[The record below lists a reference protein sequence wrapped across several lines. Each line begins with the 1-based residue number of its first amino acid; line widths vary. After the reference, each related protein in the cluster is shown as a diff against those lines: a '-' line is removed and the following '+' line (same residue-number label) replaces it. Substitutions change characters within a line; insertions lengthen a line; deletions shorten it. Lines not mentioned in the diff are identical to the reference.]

1 MEALASIGAAS
12 SILQL
17 LDFTIKLIKAGK
29 EVRESG
35 CTLQNEALESIY
47 ERMQTFLTPVAA
59 IASTPITMRFSSEIT
74 SSARCALQD
83 CREVL
88 SYLRE
93 LKIKNGGRKT
103 LGSVIVAFRSILKRR
118 KIGEIEG
125 RLKMRLNAISLEMSQ
140 TACLEIQRL
149 RAETNSLAVNGRLA
163 ADRDFNMLLK
173 RLEDLHMEVKDAEQ
187 PKKVK
192 TLCQVAK
199 QLKEQTET
207 FSLMWLNDKFLN
219 SLSFRC
225 RDRRHEAIPDNY
237 TNTFKWIYDI
247 PHFRDWMEHGSGI
260 FWIHAKPGAGK
271 STLMKFLADN
281 AQTQEHL
288 DVWAAPSKT
297 TIAAHYFW
305 NQGSPMQK
313 SMLGLLQTL
322 VSEILHKAPHLVPLA
337 IHSLQALIAPADEPV
352 DFSNLDH
359 AHAVRICGRLGLR
372 GSHVWTMK
380 TLSWILQSLAQS
392 DTGNVK
398 LCLFVDGLDEFEG
411 NHQEVC
417 AILGSLGASRHIKL
431 CVSNL
436 GDLFKHILHRI
447 DSVYAQKSAELL
459 QIALHDDIS
468 AKLPPEAYYYHE
480 QNSEQD
486 DPTVMGPVGNLSVEE
501 LWSTRQLASRR
512 ITALIGDLLED
523 NFHGPFAAPTVESLH
538 RTVDDFLRTEGITKD
553 IRSRTGPEFDVHLA
567 LTKLNAILIR
577 SASSSDYEDRIWSLK
592 RVSAI
597 MNDNIPQ
604 VSEGYNTRLAYR
616 YLDVIDH
623 HIAGCSEVE
632 FDLLDFRTTLLE
644 SRLFEYVSEKVSRN
658 NRYFLDVDID
668 PEDTLRDAEDRSAA
682 STMLRIIVSH
692 SCVSM
697 SGKSVE
703 SPAR

>member
-1 MEALASIGAAS
+1 
-12 SILQL
+12 
-17 LDFTIKLIKAGK
+17 
-29 EVRESG
+29 
-35 CTLQNEALESIY
+35 
-47 ERMQTFLTPVAA
+47 
-59 IASTPITMRFSSEIT
+59 
-74 SSARCALQD
+74 
-83 CREVL
+83 
-88 SYLRE
+88 
-93 LKIKNGGRKT
+93 
-103 LGSVIVAFRSILKRR
+103 
-118 KIGEIEG
+118 
-125 RLKMRLNAISLEMSQ
+125 
-140 TACLEIQRL
+140 
-149 RAETNSLAVNGRLA
+149 
-163 ADRDFNMLLK
+163 
-173 RLEDLHMEVKDAEQ
+173 MEVKDAEQ

-337 IHSLQALIAPADEPV
+337 IRSLQALIAPADDPV
-352 DFSNLDH
+352 DFSNLDP

-431 CVSNL
+431 CVSSRPWNVFKDEFGQDCTKHLAVHELTASDMETFVQGELNAHRNWNANMISATDGDPLVREIRTRANGVFLWVVLVTQSLCNGLVNHDNIHDLRRRLRMLPTDL

-447 DSVYAQKSAELL
+447 DSVYAQKSAQLL

-486 DPTVMGPVGNLSVEE
+486 DPTVMWPVGKLSVEE
-501 LWSTRQLASRR
+501 LLSTRQLASRR
-512 ITALIGDLLED
+512 ITALTGGLLEA
-523 NFHGPFAAPTVESLH
+523 NFHGPFVAPTVEFLH
-538 RTVDDFLRTEGITKD
+538 RTVADFLRTEGITKD

-577 SASSSDYEDRIWSLK
+577 SASSPDYEDRIWSLT

-597 MNDNIPQ
+597 MNDYIPQ